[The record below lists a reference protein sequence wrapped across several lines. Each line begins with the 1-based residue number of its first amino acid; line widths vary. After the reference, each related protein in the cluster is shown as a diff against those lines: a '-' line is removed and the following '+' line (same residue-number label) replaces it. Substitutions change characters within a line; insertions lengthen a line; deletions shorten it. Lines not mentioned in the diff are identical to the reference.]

1 MELVRA
7 EVQSLFIQQAVME
20 TVGSQGPV
28 LGTEEGGVDKAV
40 PAFTVHSL
48 QEENAPHYPT
58 SGLGPDDRAPGKEEL
73 TPLFRKG
80 LPSK

>member
-40 PAFTVHSL
+40 PAFMVHSL
-48 QEENAPHYPT
+48 QENAPHYPA
-58 SGLGPDDRAPGKEEL
+58 SGLGSDGRAPGKEEL

-80 LPSK
+80 LLSK